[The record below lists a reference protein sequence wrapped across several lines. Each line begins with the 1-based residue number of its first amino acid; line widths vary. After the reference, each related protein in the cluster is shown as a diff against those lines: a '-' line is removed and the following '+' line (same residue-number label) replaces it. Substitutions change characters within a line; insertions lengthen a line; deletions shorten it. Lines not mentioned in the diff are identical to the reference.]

1 MLLKPMR
8 FKDYTWPHNPEIY
21 AVEYRR
27 QIAAHKIPLGG
38 WYLQD
43 LGRTYR
49 IFRGEGIFAGERAY
63 EEFQT
68 LAEVFDQTGPG
79 LLVHPVWRTVSAYFV
94 TLELMEEPKRD
105 DGRRIVIDGTSPI
118 LSCTLREDHYGVLTE
133 VLVIDKTRNVSY
145 SVQNR
150 DMLDRGGQ
158 CRRVVYTPGQ
168 STWAAMRYT
177 GEYQIRQS
185 REEELTIELGLAGC
199 FPAFPGDTVRLEL
212 EAMGLSG
219 EYRVAEAENTASPET
234 GEVCTLILRERI

>member
-8 FKDYTWPHNPEIY
+8 YKDYTWPHNPESC

-49 IFRGEGIFAGERAY
+49 IFRGEGTFAGERAY

-94 TLELMEEPKRD
+94 TLELMEEPLPDYVRY
-105 DGRRIVIDGTSPI
+105 RFSFW
-118 LSCTLREDHYGVLTE
+118 EDSTASGGLVE
-133 VLVIDKTRNVSY
+133 VPCVYRNVGASGIAFTAA
-145 SVQNR
+145 
-150 DMLDRGGQ
+150 DM
-158 CRRVVYTPGQ
+158 
-168 STWAAMRYT
+168 A
-177 GEYQIRQS
+177 
-185 REEELTIELGLAGC
+185 
-199 FPAFPGDTVRLEL
+199 
-212 EAMGLSG
+212 LSG
-219 EYRVAEAENTASPET
+219 IRCPIEPDEVILAMKEVGDALPTSLRET
-234 GEVCTLILRERI
+234 GEGGCAACESICKRLHHKE

>member
-8 FKDYTWPHNPEIY
+8 FKDYTWPLNPEIY

-94 TLELMEEPKRD
+94 TLELMEEPLPDYVRYRFSFWED
-105 DGRRIVIDGTSPI
+105 STASGGLVEVPVEGEPEGGTDPEI
-118 LSCTLREDHYGVLTE
+118 PAGGWGAVHTVRKGETLWGIAWRYGVALTA
-133 VLVIDKTRNVSY
+133 LI
-145 SVQNR
+145 
-150 DMLDRGGQ
+150 
-158 CRRVVYTPGQ
+158 
-168 STWAAMRYT
+168 AANP
-177 GEYQIRQS
+177 QIKNPN
-185 REEELTIELGLAGC
+185 LIY
-199 FPAFPGDTVRLEL
+199 PGDQVRI
-212 EAMGLSG
+212 
-219 EYRVAEAENTASPET
+219 P
-234 GEVCTLILRERI
+234 

>member
-49 IFRGEGIFAGERAY
+49 IFRGEGTFAGERAY

-94 TLELMEEPKRD
+94 TLELMEEPLPDYVRYRFSFWEDSTASGGLVEVPCIKRNVVGAVNAVSCANMALAGVD
-105 DGRRIVIDGTSPI
+105 YAIPCDEVIDAMGRVGSLLSPD
-118 LSCTLREDHYGVLTE
+118 LRET
-133 VLVIDKTRNVSY
+133 
-145 SVQNR
+145 
-150 DMLDRGGQ
+150 GQ
-158 CRRVVYTPGQ
+158 G
-168 STWAAMRYT
+168 
-177 GEYQIRQS
+177 
-185 REEELTIELGLAGC
+185 GLAAT
-199 FPAFPGDTVRLEL
+199 P
-212 EAMGLSG
+212 
-219 EYRVAEAENTASPET
+219 T
-234 GEVCTLILRERI
+234 GVKIARQLAQEG

>member
-94 TLELMEEPKRD
+94 TLELMEEPLPDYVRYRFSFWED
-105 DGRRIVIDGTSPI
+105 STASGGLVEVPVEGEPEGGTDPESPAGGWGAVHTVRKGE
-118 LSCTLREDHYGVLTE
+118 TLWGIAWRYGVALTA
-133 VLVIDKTRNVSY
+133 LI
-145 SVQNR
+145 
-150 DMLDRGGQ
+150 
-158 CRRVVYTPGQ
+158 
-168 STWAAMRYT
+168 AANP
-177 GEYQIRQS
+177 QIKNPN
-185 REEELTIELGLAGC
+185 LIY
-199 FPAFPGDTVRLEL
+199 PGDQVRI
-212 EAMGLSG
+212 
-219 EYRVAEAENTASPET
+219 P
-234 GEVCTLILRERI
+234 